1 MYHHPTCM
9 RIKISTDSEAAKYWE
24 MSLPIQN
31 NFNQFQL
38 LFLADNLLTA
48 EYLGQMQNVQVLGP
62 GGLFTFFASFR
73 MFLETDIKRVE
84 KRLISYA
91 LLIR

>member
-1 MYHHPTCM
+1 MYHHPTCT
-9 RIKISTDSEAAKYWE
+9 RNKISTDGETAKCWE
-24 MSLPIQN
+24 MSLQIQN
-31 NFNQFQL
+31 NFKQFQL

-48 EYLGQMQNVQVLGP
+48 EYLGQIQNVQVLGS
-62 GGLFTFFASFR
+62 GSLFTFFTSFP
-73 MFLETDIKRVE
+73 MFVETDIKRVE